1 MAAWPFWTILG
12 LGVVGLAIDLY
23 FTAMLYPLP
32 AFLTRFLSGMAGAC
46 GVDGG
51 ICKRVFGTK
60 YARVLGGI
68 PTVLFGLAWHGGL
81 VVLAAIALF
90 RGAIPFRL
98 PVLVIAWVNVG
109 LGIYLTWVL
118 TRVLREP

>member
-1 MAAWPFWTILG
+1 MPLWASTG
-12 LGVVGLAIDLY
+12 LLVLALAGLAIDLY
-23 FTAMLYPLP
+23 FTALMYPLP
-32 AFLTRFLSGMAGAC
+32 AWLVGLLKGGAGAC

-81 VVLAAIALF
+81 LVLTVVAMV
-90 RGAIPFRL
+90 RGVYPL
-98 PVLVIAWVNVG
+98 YVPVLVIAWLNVA
-109 LGIYLTWVL
+109 LGIYLTYVL